1 MRGRKLW
8 LIWGVLVALAVVI
21 WRGEVRRS
29 NEISALSVRET
40 KRLLPAPIEEIGVVE
55 IMIKGTMYRFERAT
69 NGKWFYHGIHDA
81 SQPGHEHSID
91 AAQSDTIA
99 NALTGFGRMQREQ
112 QVPLKGGDDEYGV
125 SRPDIFIIVY
135 RSGNEAPLARY
146 AAGSVTPDGYSRYL
160 LPVGEASIVTVPEFH
175 ITNLLNLIE
184 AMKAGK
190 PAPAQANATEAA
202 AASAAVATPAR

>member
-8 LIWGVLVALAVVI
+8 LIWGLLIVLAVVI

-29 NEISALSVRET
+29 NEISAMAVRDT
-40 KRLLPAPIEEIGVVE
+40 KRLLPAPIEEVGVVE
-55 IMIKGTMYRFERAT
+55 VMVRGTMHRFERAS
-69 NGKWFYHGIHDA
+69 NGQWFYHGIHDA

-91 AAQSDTIA
+91 PAQAETIA

-135 RSGNEAPLARY
+135 RTASEAPLARY
-146 AAGSVTPDGYSRYL
+146 AAGGTTPDGYSRYL

-184 AMKAGK
+184 AMKAK
-190 PAPAQANATEAA
+190 SAVLLN
-202 AASAAVATPAR
+202 ASAAPAAGGAAAKPAR